1 MILDTNLFVAT
12 ERGRFDLDAFLDAA
26 GDVPAFISAV
36 TASELLVGVHR
47 ADPAH
52 ATRRGEFAEYVIRR
66 FPTLPFDLRVA
77 RVRAAVAAQ
86 MAAAGTPVGVLDLMI
101 AAPALADGHEVISFD
116 LRSFPRVPGLR
127 VRTPSTSQP

>member
-1 MILDTNLFVAT
+1 MILESNLFVAT
-12 ERGRFDLDAFLDAA
+12 ERGRFDLDSFLDAES
-26 GDVPAFISAV
+26 DVSAFISAV

-66 FPTLPFDLRVA
+66 FPTLPLDLRVA
-77 RVRAAVAAQ
+77 RARATVAAQ
-86 MAAAGTPVGVLDLMI
+86 LAASGTPVGVLDLMI
-101 AAPALADGHEVISFD
+101 AATALADDHDVVTFD

-127 VRTPSTSQP
+127 VRTPQGWRP